1 MNKLC
6 SGSKSLT
13 EKKQEFVVSSVIKG
27 IEQTHHLK
35 RNMLD
40 SQQYTLV
47 GAKFIKKSLFSYLKI
62 GNLQFWFL
70 QKFDL
75 HSFHQKQRWKWSFED
90 RKTTISPLWLLI
102 QGYRCELDMLMIMR
116 HFHKL
121 FTNYVFS
128 FLPWVP

>member
-1 MNKLC
+1 M
-6 SGSKSLT
+6 T

-75 HSFHQKQRWKWSFED
+75 QSF
-90 RKTTISPLWLLI
+90 SP
-102 QGYRCELDMLMIMR
+102 ETKMEM
-116 HFHKL
+116 
-121 FTNYVFS
+121 VF
-128 FLPWVP
+128 